1 MRAGFA
7 AAALA
12 TLVLA
17 APAAAQPNAT
27 QVLRGA
33 VEAINR
39 SHGPQV
45 QDYAFTVVHG
55 ATRTPVYVERGDE
68 EWMVHASEASPMGS
82 LMSMAVVWPTFADVE
97 DEPEEITEE
106 MESARYLRS
115 ERVEGRTAHVV
126 SSEPG
131 EDPMARADSAV
142 MYIDAENSR
151 LLRMYVVGE
160 MPAEGGQFA
169 GGDMRLTVDMLDH
182 RETDGVVVPR
192 RVRVRV
198 RMGMAGMSAGDRAQT
213 RVGLAAVQTQLQG
226 STDPEEQG
234 LLAVVEMFAKMLEG
248 GEMDLPMT
256 IEDVVVNAG
265 PPAWLDEGM

>member
-1 MRAGFA
+1 MRAGIA

-33 VEAINR
+33 VQAINR

-45 QDYAFTVVHG
+45 QDYTFTMVHG

-68 EWMVHASEASPMGS
+68 EWMVHASEESPMGS

-97 DEPEEITEE
+97 DDGEEITEA
-106 MESARYLRS
+106 MEAARYVRS
-115 ERVEGRTAHVV
+115 ERVEGRATHVITADM
-126 SSEPG
+126 G
-131 EDPMARADSAV
+131 EDAV
-142 MYIDAENSR
+142 EEVDTALVYIDAETSH

-182 RETDGVVVPR
+182 QETDGVVVPR
-192 RVRVRV
+192 RVRVR
-198 RMGMAGMSAGDRAQT
+198 MLMEMPEMSADDLAQMSMSITAVRAQ
-213 RVGLAAVQTQLQG
+213 LEG

-234 LLAVVEMFAKMLEG
+234 LLAVVEMFAKMLDG
-248 GEMDLPMT
+248 GELDLPMT

-265 PPAWLDEGM
+265 PPAWLDEEM

>member
-1 MRAGFA
+1 MRAGLA

-27 QVLRGA
+27 EVLRGA
-33 VEAINR
+33 VQAINR

-45 QDYAFTVVHG
+45 QDYAFIMVHG

-68 EWMVHASEASPMGS
+68 EWMVHASEESPMGS
-82 LMSMAVVWPTFADVE
+82 LMSMAVVWPTFADVA
-97 DEPEEITEE
+97 DEPEALTGE
-106 MESARYLRS
+106 MESARYVRS
-115 ERVEGRTAHVV
+115 ERVEGRTAHVI
-126 SSEPG
+126 SAEPG
-131 EDPMARADSAV
+131 EDAMARADSAV

-182 RETDGVVVPR
+182 QETDGVVVPR
-192 RVRVRV
+192 RVRVR
-198 RMGMAGMSAGDRAQT
+198 MLIAMPEMSADDRAQMN
-213 RVGLAAVQTQLQG
+213 LSIAAVRAQLQG

-234 LLAVVEMFAKMLEG
+234 LLAVVEMFARMLEG
-248 GEMDLPMT
+248 GELDLPMT

-265 PPAWLDEGM
+265 PPAWLDEQM